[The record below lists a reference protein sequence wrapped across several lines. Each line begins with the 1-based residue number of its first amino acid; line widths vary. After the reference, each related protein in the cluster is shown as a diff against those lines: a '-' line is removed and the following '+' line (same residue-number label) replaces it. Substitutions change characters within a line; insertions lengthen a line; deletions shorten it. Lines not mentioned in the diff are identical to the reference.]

1 MSSTFDGLYIARSGV
16 RAARANLNIT
26 GQNITNAN
34 TDGYTRQRVDQS
46 AIPPCEVGG
55 VWASSGATCGNG
67 VAATGTSQLRDAFLD
82 SEYRT
87 QDAKSGE
94 TTAEINALYDMED
107 IFTATTTASSS
118 SKSAVIDVLSNEYSN
133 FISQLQALTSGKS
146 TASESSIREE
156 AKLLATKLNTAAK
169 SLDTIRSQQ
178 YTNLNDYGIKQTN
191 DLIKSIA
198 SFNDQIEKAEIAGS
212 SALELKDQ
220 RNLALDKLSKYVGIK
235 VTETPKDIG
244 AGRTVDE
251 LSVCLA
257 DEDGNPLKVDGQTY
271 TLVDGKSY
279 AKFTATQDAKNEDG
293 SNNTGS
299 FQITHIRLS
308 GLTDDGATFTAN
320 SGSITVP
327 STPTDSTYYFQIGD
341 NPPQSIQIQT
351 TTSNCTSLTDL
362 AGLVNTAI
370 SANPALAGKI
380 TTTVVGD
387 HLAFTTS
394 GGNTL
399 SITSAPTSLSPDN
412 VLNMDGMKN
421 DDLKSGSFSGYLKLL
436 NESGEYD
443 TLSGNATTTMR
454 GIGYYSQLLDSI
466 AQNLASTINA
476 VNSTN
481 DASDNKPLFTK
492 DGASTSGV
500 TAENIQL
507 SSKWV
512 DGYLTMSKDPAHAG
526 DSTATSYS
534 NITAMITALTNTTQ
548 NLKSTHMVSG
558 VDKGITIFNGTL
570 EKAFASVSTMLGQ
583 DVNSVQSTNNTNSN
597 LLNNIDSSRQ
607 EISSVS
613 IDDEAI
619 DMVQFNQALSA
630 SSRFMTAVDE
640 CLQTIINS
648 MGVAGRG

>member
-1 MSSTFDGLYIARSGV
+1 MSSTFDGLFIARSGV

-87 QDAKSGE
+87 QKANSGE
-94 TTAEINALYDMED
+94 TTAEIKALYDMED
-107 IFTATTTASSS
+107 IFTTTTTASSS

-146 TASESSIREE
+146 TASESTIREE
-156 AKLLATKLNTAAK
+156 AKLLATKLNITAK
-169 SLDTIRSQQ
+169 SLDKIRSQQ
-178 YTNLNDYGIKQTN
+178 YSNLNDYGINKAN

-198 SFNDQIEKAEIAGS
+198 SYNDQIEKAEIAGS
-212 SALELKDQ
+212 TALELKDQ
-220 RNLALDKLSKYVGIK
+220 RNLALDQLSQYVGIK

-251 LSVCLA
+251 MSVCLA

-293 SNNTGS
+293 SSNTGS

-320 SGSITVP
+320 SGTVTNP
-327 STPTDSTYYFQIGD
+327 SPATDSTYYFQIGD
-341 NPPQSIQIQT
+341 NAPQSIQIQT
-351 TTSNCTSLTDL
+351 PTGTSLAAL
-362 AGLVNTAI
+362 KGLVDTAI
-370 SANPALAGKI
+370 SHNSALAGKI
-380 TTTVVGD
+380 STNVVGD

-466 AQNLASTINA
+466 AQNLASAVNA
-476 VNSTN
+476 VNGTN

-492 DGASTSGV
+492 DGTNASGV

-512 DGYLTMSKDPAHAG
+512 DGYLTMSKIPPHAG

-548 NLKSTHMVSG
+548 NLKSTHMVLG

-583 DVNSVQSTNNTNSN
+583 DVSSVQSTNNTNSS